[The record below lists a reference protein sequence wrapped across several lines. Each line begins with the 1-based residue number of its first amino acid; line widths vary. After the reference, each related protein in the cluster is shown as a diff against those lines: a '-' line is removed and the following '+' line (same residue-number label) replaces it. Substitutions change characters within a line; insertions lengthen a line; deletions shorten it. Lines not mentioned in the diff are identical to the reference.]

1 MIHHEELETSRV
13 EEDEDLAGSPGTEA
27 EEQVSGQEQVH
38 PTPHRQPATPDLSIV
53 IVTWNTRELLA
64 RCLEALPAA
73 VAELTVETWVVDNA
87 SGDGTVEM
95 VRERFPEARVIA
107 NQENRG
113 WAGGNN
119 QALRQCAGRY
129 LLLLNAD
136 TEPRPGS
143 LAALSR
149 FLDEHP
155 DVGACGPM
163 LLLGDGSIQ
172 GNGRR
177 FPTFWKE
184 FLDVT
189 GLRHLA
195 LQAYIRRFGWGRND
209 FETLAEVDEVTGSCL
224 LARRE
229 AVEQVGLL
237 DEQFFMYYDEV
248 DWCYRMKAA
257 GWRVFY
263 VPEAQVVH
271 HVAASAKQIGFEAYR
286 RLFDSQYR
294 YFRKHASPPTRLAIL
309 LVGRTGLVTHRLRFM
324 AAGVKRQVLRLN
336 AARAERREAA
346 ANRRRAAL

>member
-1 MIHHEELETSRV
+1 
-13 EEDEDLAGSPGTEA
+13 
-27 EEQVSGQEQVH
+27 
-38 PTPHRQPATPDLSIV
+38 V
-53 IVTWNTRELLA
+53 IVTWNTRDLLA
-64 RCLEALPAA
+64 ACLETLPAA
-73 VAELTVETWVVDNA
+73 VGELSFETWVVDNS

-95 VRERFPEARVIA
+95 VREQFPSVRVIA
-107 NQENRG
+107 NPENRG

-129 LLLLNAD
+129 LLLLNPD

-143 LAALSR
+143 LATLAR

-155 DVGACGPM
+155 GTGACGPQ
-163 LLLGDGSIQ
+163 LLFGDGSVQ

-195 LQAYIRRFGWGRND
+195 LGAYVRRFGWGREKFD
-209 FETLAEVDEVTGSCL
+209 SLAEVDEVSGSCL

-257 GWRVFY
+257 GWRIFY
-263 VPEAQVVH
+263 VPAAQVVH
-271 HVAASAKQIGFEAYR
+271 HVAASVKQIGFEAYR
-286 RLFDSQYR
+286 RLFESQYR
-294 YFRKHASPPTRLAIL
+294 YFRKHASPATCLGIL
-309 LVGRTGLVTHRLRFM
+309 LVGRTGLATHRLRFL
-324 AAGVKRQVLRLN
+324 AAAAKRQLVGIGGGLR
-336 AARAERREAA
+336 RRRESGIR
-346 ANRRRAAL
+346 RRRATP

>member
-1 MIHHEELETSRV
+1 MASQHLNAQ
-13 EEDEDLAGSPGTEA
+13 D
-27 EEQVSGQEQVH
+27 
-38 PTPHRQPATPDLSIV
+38 HRFAAVPPERLNADLSVI

-64 RCLEALPAA
+64 KCLEALPGA
-73 VAELTVETWVVDNA
+73 VGELAVETWVVDNG
-87 SGDGTVEM
+87 SSDGTVAM
-95 VRERFPEARVIA
+95 VRGRFPGVRVIA
-107 NQENRG
+107 NRENRG

-119 QALRQCAGRY
+119 QALKQSAGRC

-143 LAALSR
+143 LAALVR

-163 LLLGDGSIQ
+163 LLLGDGQVQ

-195 LQAYIRRFGWGRND
+195 LDAYSRRFGWGRDD
-209 FETLAEVDEVTGSCL
+209 FEALAEVDEVSGSCL

-248 DWCYRMKAA
+248 DWCCRMKAA

-263 VPEAQVVH
+263 VPEAKVVH
-271 HVAASAKQIGFEAYR
+271 HVAASVKQVGFEAYR
-286 RLFDSQYR
+286 RLFESQQR
-294 YFRKHASPPTRLAIL
+294 YFRKHAAWSTWLAVL
-309 LVGRTGLVTHRLRFM
+309 LVGRLGLTTHRLRFL
-324 AAGVKRQVLRLN
+324 AGGLKLRVLR
-336 AARAERREAA
+336 RKR
-346 ANRRRAAL
+346 